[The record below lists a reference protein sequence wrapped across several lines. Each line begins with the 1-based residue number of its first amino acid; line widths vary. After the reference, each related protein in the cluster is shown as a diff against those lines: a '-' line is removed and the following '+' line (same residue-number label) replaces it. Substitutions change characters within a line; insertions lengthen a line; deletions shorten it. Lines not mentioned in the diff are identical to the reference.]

1 MNRNRGLKVLDEML
15 GTEAARDVR
24 QSWQKIC
31 PDFEKYVV
39 EFLSGEV
46 WARPRLSR
54 KIKSLCT
61 IAALAALGRNRGLE
75 LNIRMARNNGA
86 SREEIQETLLQ
97 IAPYAGFPAAWE
109 ALVLTNQVFETD
121 NGDGRRSTA
130 RRREARAK
138 THVLALDRTSRLKHS
153 KN

>member
-15 GTEAARDVR
+15 GAEAARDVR
-24 QSWQKIC
+24 QGWQKIS

-46 WARPRLSR
+46 WARPKLSR

-61 IAALAALGRNRGLE
+61 IAALAAMGRNRGLE

-109 ALVLTNQVFETD
+109 ALVLTNQVLGTD
-121 NGDGRRSTA
+121 TESGRKSTM
-130 RRREARAK
+130 RRREQ
-138 THVLALDRTSRLKHS
+138 T
-153 KN
+153 